1 MLSNR
6 ILCQSIDNLLLL
18 LLSLLLLLLLLSL
31 LVLGGL
37 NYSMSLDLPDA

>member
-18 LLSLLLLLLLLSL
+18 LLLLSLLLLLM
-31 LVLGGL
+31 VLGGL
-37 NYSMSLDLPDA
+37 NYAMSLDMPDA

>member
-18 LLSLLLLLLLLSL
+18 LLSLLLLLLLSL